1 MSEYVWLESLV
12 KFIKISWEDVS
23 DGDVVYYQI
32 ISGRK
37 DHSAHGPFIVVDR
50 ILGRLRNAQG
60 VEFNFKSKVG
70 PETIQLLKFDL
81 VSLLMGD
88 HA

>member
-1 MSEYVWLESLV
+1 MREAIWLESLV
-12 KFIKISWEDVS
+12 KFIKISWEDVN
-23 DGDVVYYQI
+23 DGDVIYYQI

-37 DHSAHGPFIVVDR
+37 DHSAHGPFIVVDK

-60 VEFNFKSKVG
+60 VEFNFKSQK
-70 PETIQLLKFDL
+70 IQLLKFDL